1 MNPVRSGQSFG
12 KETPFRFIVPAAGCV
27 AAIIAG
33 WLIVRYD
40 NPLTAT
46 LMTAASIAFLVAI
59 INPKA
64 GLYLLILG
72 TGYVDLVKRLGIL
85 AGNLTFDD
93 VVVALAVP
101 PILCACICAGVV
113 LQYVIRPRRLER
125 WQCVILAVV

>member
-1 MNPVRSGQSFG
+1 MNAVRSGQSFD
-12 KETPFRFIVPAAGCV
+12 KEAPLRFIVPAAGCV
-27 AAIIAG
+27 FAIIAG
-33 WLIVRYD
+33 WFIVRYG

-46 LMTAASIAFLVAI
+46 LIIAASMVFLVAI

-85 AGNLTFDD
+85 AGNLTYGN
-93 VVVALAVP
+93 VVVTLAVP

-113 LQYVIRPRRLER
+113 LQYVFQPR
-125 WQCVILAVV
+125 